1 MRRNVNFTETMQSDF
16 WTNSSVFPS
25 TREAALDRLVEFE
38 KTASRYGRDRNHVV
52 PGHQNVSRLSPA
64 IRHRLIT
71 EAEVAKHILHRYAF
85 STVEKFLQEVYWRR
99 YWKSWLALRPQVWTD
114 YLRDLDA
121 LEVCE
126 AAQKVMAG
134 EGEVEIMNDF
144 VHELVETGYL
154 HNHARMWFAGY
165 WIHAMG
171 LPWQLGADFFYQHLL
186 DADPASN
193 TLSWR
198 WVAGLQTRGKTY
210 LARRANIEKFLHP
223 DLLQGREGGLE
234 LLANHQRPRPSAF
247 TRPEIQKPAYKLL
260 EVDPSLVSGFWLHS
274 DDLSVDP
281 KCHEVF
287 LSEDLLAVEVK
298 AQWLREALDDV
309 ESRLTG
315 HCVERAPITDL
326 LAWAEKKKL
335 DQIIA
340 YRPEVG
346 VLNDELAEIEKALKK
361 ANVRLVLLT
370 REEDDEFQSLATAG
384 FFGFWKKIE
393 SRIRAFK

>member
-1 MRRNVNFTETMQSDF
+1 MQSDF
-16 WTNSSVFPS
+16 WTNSSAFPS
-25 TREAALDRLVEFE
+25 TREAALDRLVDFE

-64 IRHRLIT
+64 IRHRLLT
-71 EAEVAKHILHRYAF
+71 ETEVAKHILHRYAF

-144 VHELVETGYL
+144 AHELVETGYL

-171 LPWQLGADFFYQHLL
+171 LPWQLGADFFYRHLL

-210 LARRANIEKFLHP
+210 LARR
-223 DLLQGREGGLE
+223 
-234 LLANHQRPRPSAF
+234 
-247 TRPEIQKPAYKLL
+247 
-260 EVDPSLVSGFWLHS
+260 
-274 DDLSVDP
+274 
-281 KCHEVF
+281 
-287 LSEDLLAVEVK
+287 
-298 AQWLREALDDV
+298 
-309 ESRLTG
+309 
-315 HCVERAPITDL
+315 
-326 LAWAEKKKL
+326 
-335 DQIIA
+335 
-340 YRPEVG
+340 
-346 VLNDELAEIEKALKK
+346 
-361 ANVRLVLLT
+361 
-370 REEDDEFQSLATAG
+370 
-384 FFGFWKKIE
+384 
-393 SRIRAFK
+393 

>member
-1 MRRNVNFTETMQSDF
+1 M
-16 WTNSSVFPS
+16 
-25 TREAALDRLVEFE
+25 DRLVEFE

-64 IRHRLIT
+64 IRHRLLT
-71 EAEVAKHILHRYAF
+71 ETEVAKHILHRYAF

-144 VHELVETGYL
+144 AHELVETGYL

-171 LPWQLGADFFYQHLL
+171 LPWQLGADFFYRHLL

-210 LARRANIEKFLHP
+210 LARRSNIEKFLHP

-234 LLANHQRPRPSAF
+234 LLANHQGLNPSAF
-247 TRPEIQKPAYKLL
+247 IRPEIKEPAYKHLA
-260 EVDPSLVSGFWLHS
+260 VDPSLVSGFWLHS

-287 LSEDLLAVEVK
+287 LSEDLPASEVK

-315 HCVERAPITDL
+315 HCVERAPITGL

-335 DQIIA
+335 AQIIA
-340 YRPEVG
+340 YRPEIG
-346 VLNDELAEIEKALKK
+346 VLNDQLIEIEKALEK
-361 ANVRLVLLT
+361 ANIRLVLLS
-370 REEDDEFQSLATAG
+370 RGEDDEFQSLATAG

-393 SRIRAFK
+393 SQIRALK

>member
-71 EAEVAKHILHRYAF
+71 ETEVAKHILHRYAF

-126 AAQKVMAG
+126 VAQKVMAG

-144 VHELVETGYL
+144 AHELVETGYL

-223 DLLQGREGGLE
+223 DLLQGKEGGLE
-234 LLANHQRPRPSAF
+234 LLANHQDLRPSTF
-247 TRPEIQKPAYKLL
+247 IRPEIKKPVDNLL

-274 DDLSVDP
+274 DDLGVDP

-287 LSEDLLAVEVK
+287 LSEDLPASEVR
-298 AQWLREALDDV
+298 AQWLSEALDDV

-315 HCVERAPITDL
+315 HCVERAPISGL

-335 DQIIA
+335 AQIIA
-340 YRPEVG
+340 YRPEIG
-346 VLNDELAEIEKALKK
+346 VLNDQLAEIEKALEK

-370 REEDDEFQSLATAG
+370 RVEDDAFRSLATAG

-393 SRIRAFK
+393 SRIKSFK